1 MRHNDLQVKK
11 VPKWTLME
19 IITCL
24 DVLAVRRSARAKERE
39 PDRTILTLKRS
50 QHVKSPASKTLSRP
64 AAWFYMP
71 ASATEVF
78 RNVHLHVCC
87 NC

>member
-1 MRHNDLQVKK
+1 MGHNDLQVKK

-50 QHVKSPASKTLSRP
+50 QHVKSPASRNFVEIGCLVL
-64 AAWFYMP
+64 Y
-71 ASATEVF
+71 AS
-78 RNVHLHVCC
+78 LC
-87 NC
+87 N

>member
-1 MRHNDLQVKK
+1 MGHNDLQVKK

-39 PDRTILTLKRS
+39 PDRTILANTHS
-50 QHVKSPASKTLSRP
+50 ETVS
-64 AAWFYMP
+64 
-71 ASATEVF
+71 
-78 RNVHLHVCC
+78 
-87 NC
+87 